1 MRPAGEVRLALIQA
15 AQDIVREIGQPGRG
29 PTLKEIYT
37 RAQVGSDCARNLVPK
52 IKKAGDLRIVG
63 TRRVDYRNRPVSE
76 YAPAAAVQES
86 DDIQQG
92 WVDLGNCMADW
103 VR

>member
-29 PTLKEIYT
+29 ATLAEMYT

-52 IKKAGDLRIVG
+52 IKKAGDLCIVG

-76 YAPAAAVQES
+76 YAPAAAASANE
-86 DDIQQG
+86 IEQG